1 VPEAVK
7 RLRPFWV
14 ALQFLTRLPVH
25 LREPPDER
33 EIGQSLLYYPLVGLL
48 LGLILAGLA
57 WAMRDSSSM
66 LRAAMLLATWVLMTG
81 ALHLDGLAD
90 SADAWVGGRGSR
102 ERTLTIMKDPYC
114 GPAGAVA
121 LILLLLVKLAA
132 LDALAAQHQVL
143 PLVLAPFM
151 GRALLPALFIS
162 TPYVRAGGLGEVLA
176 RQCPR
181 WPTVAVVFTTVAAI
195 PLTTGRYGLWSL
207 ASALATFT
215 VLRVLMLRRLGGT
228 TGDTAGAMVEL
239 VEASVLVTAAMV

>member
-1 VPEAVK
+1 MK
-7 RLRPFWV
+7 RLRPFFV
-14 ALQFLTRLPVH
+14 ALQFLTRLPVR
-25 LREPPDER
+25 LPEPPDER

-57 WAMRDSSSM
+57 WAMQDSSSM
-66 LRAAMLLATWVLMTG
+66 LRAALLLAIWVLMTG

-90 SADAWVGGRGSR
+90 SADAWVGGQGSR
-102 ERTLTIMKDPYC
+102 ERSLAIMKDPYC

-132 LDALAAQHQVL
+132 LEALAAQHQEL
-143 PLVLAPFM
+143 PLVLAPLI
-151 GRALLPALFIS
+151 GRTSLPALFIS
-162 TPYVRAGGLGEVLA
+162 TPYVRPSGLGEVLA

-181 WPTVAVVFTTVAAI
+181 WPTVTVVLGTVTTI
-195 PLTTGRYGLWSL
+195 PLATGRYGLWPL
-207 ASALATFT
+207 ASAFATFA
-215 VLRVLMLRRLGGT
+215 VLRVLMLRRFGGT